1 MKGLLF
7 NLGSLPFAFFNTI
20 GGISRLFGQMINE
33 LKIRPF
39 YGNLFIEQLYLLCIR
54 SQNLV
59 FVTAISTGAV
69 MAMQFGLGLEKF
81 GGKPYIPG
89 IVSTSIVRE
98 LGPVFA
104 SLVVAGRV
112 GAGIAS
118 EIGSMVVT
126 QQIDAIRALGTS
138 PIKKIVIPRV
148 LALFVGLP
156 VLSLFAITL
165 GIFGGYLIGITQL
178 GLDGGFY
185 YAKVVEFLKLHDYL
199 MSIGKTAFFSFC
211 ISVPAC
217 YYGLNVSNG
226 TKGVG
231 IATTKAVVTGSIL
244 IFLSDF
250 VLTKLFLFIIYKV

>member
-1 MKGLLF
+1 MKNMITG
-7 NLGSLPFAFFNTI
+7 LGSLPIQFLNVV
-20 GGISRLFGQMINE
+20 GGISNLTGQLFKELIN
-33 LKIRPF
+33 RPF
-39 YGNLFIEQLYLLCIR
+39 YTSLTIEQIYMVGIR
-54 SQNLV
+54 SSMLV
-59 FVTAISTGAV
+59 FITAISTGAV

-81 GGKPYIPG
+81 GGKPYIAA
-89 IVSTSIVRE
+89 IVSLSIVRE

-126 QQIDAIRALGTS
+126 QQVDAIRALGTS

-148 LALFVGLP
+148 VALFIALP
-156 VLSLFAITL
+156 TLSIMAICL
-165 GIFGGYLIGITQL
+165 GIFGGYLTGVTQL
-178 GLDGGFY
+178 GIDGGFY
-185 YAKVVEFLKLHDYL
+185 YAKVVEILKVHDFA
-199 MSIGKTAFFSFC
+199 MSVGKTMFFSFC
-211 ISVPAC
+211 ISIPAC
-217 YYGLNVSNG
+217 YYGLNVTNG

-250 VLTKLFLFIIYKV
+250 VLTKLFLYMVYRM

>member
-1 MKGLLF
+1 
-7 NLGSLPFAFFNTI
+7 
-20 GGISRLFGQMINE
+20 
-33 LKIRPF
+33 
-39 YGNLFIEQLYLLCIR
+39 
-54 SQNLV
+54 
-59 FVTAISTGAV
+59 
-69 MAMQFGLGLEKF
+69 MAMQFGIGLEKF
-81 GGKPYIPG
+81 GGKPYIPAV
-89 IVSTSIVRE
+89 VSLSIVRE

-138 PIKKIVIPRV
+138 PIKRIVIPRV
-148 LALFVGLP
+148 LALLIGLP
-156 VLSLFAITL
+156 LLSIIAISL
-165 GIFGGYLIGITQL
+165 GIFGGYLVGVSEL

-185 YAKVVEFLKLHDYL
+185 YAKVIDTLKFHDYL
-199 MSIGKTAFFSFC
+199 MSIGKTAFFSLC
-211 ISVPAC
+211 ISVPSC

-250 VLTKLFLFIIYKV
+250 VLTKFFLFLIYRV